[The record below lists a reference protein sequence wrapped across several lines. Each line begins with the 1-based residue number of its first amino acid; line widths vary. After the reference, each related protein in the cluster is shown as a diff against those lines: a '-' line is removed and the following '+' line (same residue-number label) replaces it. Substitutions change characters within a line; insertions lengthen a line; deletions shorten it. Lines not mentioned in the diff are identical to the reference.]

1 MEPNEKTNIETPDAE
16 EPEVAVEGTDDDS
29 DDVHVEWAGY
39 I

>member
-1 MEPNEKTNIETPDAE
+1 MEPNEKTISENPDADE
-16 EPEVAVEGTDDDS
+16 AATAVEGTDDDS